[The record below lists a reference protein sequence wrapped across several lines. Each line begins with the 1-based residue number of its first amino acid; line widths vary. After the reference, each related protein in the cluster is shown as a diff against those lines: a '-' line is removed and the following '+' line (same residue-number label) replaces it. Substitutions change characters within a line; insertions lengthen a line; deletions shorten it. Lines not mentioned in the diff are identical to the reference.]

1 MNRDLG
7 LAVFLLLVVAGAGW
21 WLYSQSEPE
30 TDPAETV
37 APSEEADVPV
47 APAEPVYVVPA
58 INDPQNLVD
67 LPSLGDSD
75 AYFQLELRDLFGS
88 ALDTLL
94 VESGGI
100 ERFVATVDNLP
111 RKTIA
116 ESIRPLRPVTGSI
129 VVEGGRIAASNADRY
144 DVYVALFTQGD
155 IDDMVNAYTRFYP
168 LLQEAYE
175 RLGYPGAYFNDR
187 LIAVID
193 HLLATPDAGAEPAV
207 VRPHVLYEYADPELE
222 ALSAGQKILLRIGPA
237 HASAVRDRLSELRS
251 RLTSLQ
257 D

>member
-30 TDPAETV
+30 PAETPPPPV
-37 APSEEADVPV
+37 EQAAPE

-58 INDPQNLVD
+58 IRDPQNLVD
-67 LPSLGDSD
+67 LPTLDDSD
-75 AYFQLELRDLFGS
+75 GYFQLELRDLFGT

-100 ERFVATVDNLP
+100 ERFVATIDNLP

-129 VVEGGRIAASNADRY
+129 VVDGGNIAASNADRY
-144 DVYVALFTQGD
+144 DVYVALFTQGNV
-155 IDDMVNAYTRFYP
+155 DDLVNAYTRFYP

-175 RLGYPGAYFNDR
+175 QLGYPGAYFNDR

-193 HLLATPDAGAEPAV
+193 HLLTTPDADTELAV
-207 VRPHVLYEYADPELE
+207 VRPHVLYEYADPQLE
-222 ALSAGQKILLRIGPA
+222 SLSAGQKILLRIGPA
-237 HASAVRDRLSELRS
+237 HASAVKVRLSELRD

>member
-7 LAVFLLLVVAGAGW
+7 LAAFLLLVVAGAGW
-21 WLYSQSEPE
+21 WLYSKPEPQ
-30 TDPAETV
+30 TAAPLPLPAED
-37 APSEEADVPV
+37 SVPEV
-47 APAEPVYVVPA
+47 PAEPNNVVPA
-58 INDPQNLVD
+58 IRDPQNLVD
-67 LPSLGDSD
+67 LPTLDDSD
-75 AYFQLELRDLFGS
+75 GYFQLELRDLFGT

-100 ERFVATVDNLP
+100 ERFVATIDNLP

-129 VVEGGRIAASNADRY
+129 VVEDGRIAVPNADRY
-144 DVYVALFTQGD
+144 DVYVALFTQGSVD
-155 IDDMVNAYTRFYP
+155 EMVDAYTRFYP

-175 RLGYPGAYFNDR
+175 QLGYPGAYFNDR

-193 HLLATPDAGAEPAV
+193 HLLATPDAEAGLTV

-222 ALSAGQKILLRIGPA
+222 ALSAGQKILLRVGPA
-237 HASAVRDRLSELRS
+237 HASAVKARLAELRS
-251 RLTSLQ
+251 RLTTLQ